1 MGLAALTGMLVE
13 LTFDTDRMVEAADDP
28 VAAATDLAE
37 FLVRSGMPF
46 RDAHAVV
53 GDLVRR
59 SLDDGD
65 DLAALVAAA
74 PRLGPEAAALLE
86 PGVAVTMRTTRGAGG
101 PAALPL
107 QREAFAAR
115 LAEDHARR

>member
-1 MGLAALTGMLVE
+1 MLAE
-13 LTFDTDRMVEAADDP
+13 LTFDTDRMAAAADDP
-28 VAAATDLAE
+28 AAAATDLAE
-37 FLVRSGMPF
+37 FLVRR
-46 RDAHAVV
+46 RDALPGRPRRRRRPRPAV
-53 GDLVRR
+53 DRR
-59 SLDDGD
+59 RRGRWPT
-65 DLAALVAAA
+65 LVAAE

-107 QREAFAAR
+107 QREAYAAR

>member
-1 MGLAALTGMLVE
+1 MA
-13 LTFDTDRMVEAADDP
+13 EAADDP
-28 VAAATDLAE
+28 AAAATDLAE
-37 FLVRSGMPF
+37 FLVRGGMPF

-59 SLDDGD
+59 SVDEGEE
-65 DLAALVAAA
+65 LAPLVAAE
-74 PRLGPEAAALLE
+74 PRLGPDAAALLE
-86 PGVAVTMRTTRGAGG
+86 PGVGVTMRTTRGAGG

-107 QREAFAAR
+107 QREAFTAR